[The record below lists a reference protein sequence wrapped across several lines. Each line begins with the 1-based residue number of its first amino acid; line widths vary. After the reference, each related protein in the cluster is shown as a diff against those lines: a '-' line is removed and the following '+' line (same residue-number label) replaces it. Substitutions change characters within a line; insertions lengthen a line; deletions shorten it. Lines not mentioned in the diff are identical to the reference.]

1 VVEASSTGSVVPSR
15 FRRLN
20 GSPAVLERVL
30 LVAIPLAGILF
41 VLNVQNYLRI
51 VVFSEQYVG
60 LFLTMVLASVFMG
73 VRATKSE
80 RTDHVPWYDWVLAA
94 ASLPAGLYLTLFYPQ
109 IVYVLGYIT
118 LERIVL
124 GALTI
129 LLILEALRRL
139 VGWVLVVLV
148 ALFVVY
154 ARFAYVFPGFLGTS
168 GTSWDI
174 LLNYLYLDPNSL
186 LYLTRIAATI
196 GLAFILF
203 AEVLLVFGGGKF
215 LTDLSFALMGRFRGG
230 PAKVAVVAS
239 SLVGTVSGGP
249 VTNVM
254 LTGSFTIPMMKQ
266 AGYRPAMAAAIES
279 VASTGGQIMP
289 PVMGIAAFIIAEFV
303 GIPYAEVA
311 LAALIPAILYYIT
324 LFIQVDLEAA
334 KQGLKG
340 LPARDIPLL
349 WPIVRKGWLYLFPL
363 VFLVWLLF
371 GVGYDPSTVG
381 VLSAFVALA
390 MVPLMREAR
399 AGFFRK
405 LLEVLEGTGRVLLD
419 LTVVLAGAG
428 LVVGVMAVSGLS
440 SNLSMALIQAGGG
453 NLALLLV
460 LTAAV
465 CVVLGMGMPSVAA
478 YALVAVFVGPALTQM
493 DIPPLAAHLFIFY
506 FAILSNF
513 TPPVAI
519 AAFAAAALAQ
529 ANPMRTGFQAMRL
542 GILAYIVPF
551 LFVFSPTLIL
561 RGDPLAI
568 AMAFATAA
576 CGAWL
581 LGVALSGYLF
591 EHLNAPIRILLALA
605 GLSLLIPPTAM
616 ATATWIVNLGGAA
629 LAAALLVY
637 LRAARKSVPIVH
649 EAFTADPPK

>member
-1 VVEASSTGSVVPSR
+1 LAETSSTDFVAPLR
-15 FRRLN
+15 FRRLS
-20 GSPAVLERVL
+20 GAAAVLQRAL
-30 LVAIPLAGILF
+30 LVSLPLAGILF
-41 VLNVQNYLRI
+41 ILNVQDYLRI
-51 VVFSEQYVG
+51 VIFAEQYVG
-60 LFLTMVLASVFMG
+60 LFLTLVLSSVFIG
-73 VRATKSE
+73 VRLNKSDRTE
-80 RTDHVPWYDWVLAA
+80 RVPWYDWVLAA
-94 ASLPAGLYLTLFYPQ
+94 ASLPAGLYVTYFYPQ
-109 IVYVLGYIT
+109 LVYVLGYIT
-118 LERIVL
+118 VERVVL
-124 GALTI
+124 GGLTI

-139 VGWVLVVLV
+139 VGWILVILV
-148 ALFVVY
+148 AFFVVY
-154 ARFAYVFPGFLGTS
+154 ARFSYAFPGFLGTS
-168 GTSWDI
+168 GTPWDM

-203 AEVLLVFGGGKF
+203 AEMLLVFGGGKF

-254 LTGSFTIPMMKQ
+254 LTGSFTIPMMKR
-266 AGYRPAMAAAIES
+266 AGYSPAMAAAIES

-311 LAALIPAILYYIT
+311 LAALIPAILYYIA

-334 KQGLKG
+334 KQGLRG
-340 LPARDIPLL
+340 LPDRDIPAP
-349 WPIVRKGWLYLFPL
+349 WPILRKGWLYLVPL
-363 VFLVWLLF
+363 VLLVWLLF

-381 VLSAFVALA
+381 VLSAFAALA
-390 MVPLMREAR
+390 IVPLTKEAR
-399 AGFFRK
+399 GGFLPK

-440 SNLSMALIQAGGG
+440 SNLSMALIQAGRG
-453 NLALLLV
+453 NLPLLLV

-493 DIPPLAAHLFIFY
+493 KIPALAAHLFIFY

-542 GILAYIVPF
+542 GVLAYIVPF
-551 LFVFSPTLIL
+551 LFVFSPTLLL
-561 RGDPLAI
+561 RGTPVAI
-568 AMAFATAA
+568 AMSFATAV

-591 EHLNAPIRILLALA
+591 EHLKAPFRILLGLA
-605 GLSLLIPPTAM
+605 GLGLLIPPTTM
-616 ATATWIVNLGGAA
+616 VPATWIANLGGTAV
-629 LAAALLVY
+629 AAALLAY
-637 LRAARKSVPIVH
+637 LRAARKSMPVGWRRR
-649 EAFTADPPK
+649 KN